1 MLHKYIYKEYPEVKS
16 IKDTK
21 DGYICVD
28 VYGNIINVDLVEL
41 EDKVK
46 QDIEND
52 KIIAIKETINN
63 YVTRFINNQIV
74 ELGYSS
80 ADSIAKY
87 LRPSSK
93 YYEECSKIA
102 DWIEYIWDIVENT
115 DNNLG
120 TVKECLK
127 NAQTLNEFEVE

>member
-1 MLHKYIYKEYPEVKS
+1 MLHKYIYREYQEVKS

-21 DGYICVD
+21 DGYICAD
-28 VYGNIINVDLVEL
+28 KQGNIISIDLAEL

-52 KIIAIKETINN
+52 KVIAVKEVINS

-115 DNNLG
+115 DNNLD

-127 NAQTLNEFEVE
+127 SAQTLNEFEVE